1 MPVIKTV
8 DESEFDNENVS
19 LETFIDIT
27 DRKKAEAALR
37 ESEEKVQTLYSS
49 SSDAIM
55 LLDEKGFFDCNDA
68 TL

>member
-8 DESEFDNENVS
+8 DESEFDNENVL